1 MEIHPY
7 KLLPGHL
14 SGAYHWEMVKILIVF
29 VVHRVSGGPEI
40 LLWVLTALY
49 SPSSLSVDRTCEWL
63 LTNRVWQWWWAVTSM
78 NTLRYI
84 RLCPAGRLALE
95 ACCLFLAG
103 LKKQAAVNP
112 ISRRNGSCWQPWQWG
127 SRFFPIE
134 SPDENPALGKPWLQP
149 CVALSRGLS
158 SAVPALLTHRNYE
171 KMYVLF
177 KAGMSVVIGYA
188 AIDDW
193 YSF

>member
-1 MEIHPY
+1 
-7 KLLPGHL
+7 
-14 SGAYHWEMVKILIVF
+14 MVKILIVF

-49 SPSSLSVDRTCEWL
+49 SPCSLSVGRTCEWL

-127 SRFFPIE
+127 SRFFPHWVSGWEPSSGQTLIAALCGLKQRTE
-134 SPDENPALGKPWLQP
+134 LGCTCASDPQKLWENV
-149 CVALSRGLS
+149 CV
-158 SAVPALLTHRNYE
+158 V
-171 KMYVLF
+171 
-177 KAGMSVVIGYA
+177 
-188 AIDDW
+188 
-193 YSF
+193 